1 MLNGRKYVLG
11 LNSGIIF
18 GNTSYPAEANL
29 SGVIEGNPDGLGMLV
44 HLEDVAIDPVI
55 VMDRKQA
62 KELIKALKVAIRRN
76 RKWKKQQCTL

>member
-1 MLNGRKYVLG
+1 MINGRKYILG

-18 GNTSYPAEANL
+18 GNTSYPAEATL
-29 SGVIEGNPDGLGMLV
+29 SNIIESNPDGLGMLI
-44 HLEDVAIDPVI
+44 HLEDVVIDPVI

-76 RKWKKQQCTL
+76 RKWKGK

>member
-18 GNTSYPAEANL
+18 GNTSYPAEATL
-29 SGVIEGNPDGLGMLV
+29 SNIIESKPDGLGMLI
-44 HLEDVAIDPVI
+44 HLEDVDVDPVI

-62 KELIKALKVAIRRN
+62 KELIKALKDAIRRN
-76 RKWKKQQCTL
+76 RKWHSN